1 MRVVPS
7 IAALA
12 ALLAATP
19 ALADNLDDAMVQA
32 AQTNPTLAAAR
43 ARLAATREALPQAWA
58 EALPSISISAGA
70 SHDNVTH
77 QTSTESWSA
86 SANASQLL
94 FGSGSVIAS
103 TRAARAEVK
112 GAVADYQSTLQS
124 FLIQV
129 VSTYADVRQA
139 QEVVAARDKSV
150 SDLTTLF
157 DYAQAQFNA
166 GVVTRTDVAQAEARL
181 AQARTQLV
189 QAQGGLAAAVQAYQR
204 LVGAPPNNLEAPPE
218 ATGLPSDLQTALET
232 AGQQSPVLASAEAAA
247 DQADASVWVA
257 RSAGLPRLSL
267 EAGTSIANDFD
278 APSSARQ
285 TSDSLGVRFSWP
297 LLNGGAVASRTRQ
310 ANDLRSAANLD
321 VAAAQRSVQE
331 SVTNAWTGLASARAA
346 LVSARQ
352 QEQASQLAFQGVRLE
367 RETGLRSTVDVLNQE
382 ADLLTSQL
390 ALAQAEHDLVVAERQ
405 MLAAMG
411 VLEARDNAGDNTHDR
426 ADIHARRPGPS
437 PALTAPPANV
447 TPTTT
452 PAPNP
457 TRAATPSAT
466 QPPTQAPAQAP
477 AAPSSQPKTARATRA
492 AAHLA
497 PAHPATGSD
506 DLRGRN

>member
-1 MRVVPS
+1 
-7 IAALA
+7 
-12 ALLAATP
+12 
-19 ALADNLDDAMVQA
+19 
-32 AQTNPTLAAAR
+32 
-43 ARLAATREALPQAWA
+43 
-58 EALPSISISAGA
+58 
-70 SHDNVTH
+70 
-77 QTSTESWSA
+77 
-86 SANASQLL
+86 
-94 FGSGSVIAS
+94 
-103 TRAARAEVK
+103 
-112 GAVADYQSTLQS
+112 
-124 FLIQV
+124 
-129 VSTYADVRQA
+129 
-139 QEVVAARDKSV
+139 
-150 SDLTTLF
+150 
-157 DYAQAQFNA
+157 
-166 GVVTRTDVAQAEARL
+166 VAQAEARL

-204 LVGAPPNNLEAPPE
+204 LVGAPPNSLDEPPE
-218 ATGLPSDLQTALET
+218 ATGLPPDLQTALET
-232 AGQQSPVLASAEAAA
+232 AGQQSPVLESALASA

-267 EAGTSIANDFD
+267 EAGTNIGNDFD
-278 APSSARQ
+278 APNSARQ

-297 LLNGGAVASRTRQ
+297 ILNGGAVASRTRQ

-321 VAAAQRSVQE
+321 VAAAQRNVQE

-352 QEQASQLAFQGVRLE
+352 QEQASELAFQGVRLE

-411 VLEARDNAGDNTHDR
+411 TLEARENAGGNTHDR
-426 ADIHARRPGPS
+426 ADTHARRPPPS
-437 PALTAPPANV
+437 PALSAPAPTV

-452 PAPNP
+452 PPPAPATP
-457 TRAATPSAT
+457 STEPKTAHPQRAATHHT
-466 QPPTQAPAQAP
+466 
-477 AAPSSQPKTARATRA
+477 
-492 AAHLA
+492 